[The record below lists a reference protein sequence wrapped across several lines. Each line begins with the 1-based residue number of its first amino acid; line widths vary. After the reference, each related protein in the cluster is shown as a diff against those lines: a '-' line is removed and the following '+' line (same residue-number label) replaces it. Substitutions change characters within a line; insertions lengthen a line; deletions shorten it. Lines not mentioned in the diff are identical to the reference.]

1 MALVAETR
9 RGQQIYPPGFSHRG
23 GKRGRCVQGENMGNY
38 AFAWR
43 VKLSLELKPR
53 ELEE

>member
-1 MALVAETR
+1 MF
-9 RGQQIYPPGFSHRG
+9 PHGFSQRG
-23 GKRGRCVQGENMGNY
+23 ERRARCVLGVDMGNY